1 MNICGREA
9 IHISAAVVAAA
20 AFSVFCPRNYM
31 PMSSRLQLKFPLPET
46 RNRLEH
52 LKRLL
57 ARVVKKCR
65 QRKRGSVTF
74 RCTCLKEGSQYAGLD
89 QTAPVLTKA
98 EAAVEAAAEAYAKR
112 LVVYDWNSA
121 AHEKEL
127 LEKRKEEV
135 EEAERAKRSKVVRI
149 LDLDGRKV
157 LFNEDEVSEMESR
170 NRILKPPDE
179 RQVFRIKPNPTIRI
193 RPIFIDPSPTKKLD
207 KA

>member
-20 AFSVFCPRNYM
+20 AFSVFRPRNYM

-57 ARVVKKCR
+57 AR
-65 QRKRGSVTF
+65 
-74 RCTCLKEGSQYAGLD
+74 EGSQYAGLD
-89 QTAPVLTKA
+89 QTTPVLTKA

-127 LEKRKEEV
+127 LEKKKEEV

-193 RPIFIDPSPTKKLD
+193 RPIFIDPSPTKKPD